1 MKKLLVIL
9 LSAVALTAMAQ
20 NEVKK
25 VAILPVVDEN
35 NSIKE
40 YVKFMLREDIADA
53 INKTPGYIVLERV
66 DLSKVLDE
74 QKFQRTGNVSDE
86 EIKKLGVMSGAQ
98 YVLIANAVPVDNQ
111 NILISAKIV
120 NVETAIREKSTRV
133 IRSSTELIELEKSCI
148 RVAELLLGNSSGNPS
163 ISNKSGTSFD
173 SMQRPVANQ
182 DFTET
187 ALGINMKMIWVE
199 GGEFMMGCT
208 AGQGN
213 NCVDDGKDVRRVT
226 VDGFYIGMIEVTQS
240 QWEIIMGTNIYQQCK
255 KSANTN
261 PLNAVGASYPM
272 YNVSWEE
279 AMEFCRRLSNKTG
292 RTYTL
297 PTEAQWEFAARGGV
311 NADDTRYAGS
321 NNIDEIA
328 WYKGNCYE
336 TAHLCGTKRANSLGL
351 YDMTGN
357 VGEWCKDWKSDNY
370 SYMNNNTHNPTG
382 PSSGSLRVSRGGSW
396 VVEDWYC
403 RIIRRGGGNPSAC
416 WSWTGFRVVCI
427 P

>member
-213 NCVDDGKDVRRVT
+213 N
-226 VDGFYIGMIEVTQS
+226 
-240 QWEIIMGTNIYQQCK
+240 
-255 KSANTN
+255 
-261 PLNAVGASYPM
+261 
-272 YNVSWEE
+272 
-279 AMEFCRRLSNKTG
+279 
-292 RTYTL
+292 
-297 PTEAQWEFAARGGV
+297 
-311 NADDTRYAGS
+311 
-321 NNIDEIA
+321 
-328 WYKGNCYE
+328 
-336 TAHLCGTKRANSLGL
+336 
-351 YDMTGN
+351 
-357 VGEWCKDWKSDNY
+357 
-370 SYMNNNTHNPTG
+370 
-382 PSSGSLRVSRGGSW
+382 
-396 VVEDWYC
+396 
-403 RIIRRGGGNPSAC
+403 
-416 WSWTGFRVVCI
+416 
-427 P
+427 